1 MSEPTITSSIEVY
14 PEWFSGRIFPKAQ
27 WEDQTIEKI
36 INRYAINYKE
46 ELRTSFKNYPEIDR
60 NTIEAICKNS
70 IIYICVSDGEYD
82 DNIIKNLSDKNL
94 SSKNLEKYSEMLEL
108 MGKVKEIVEKY
119 EQYLRNLTD
128 KELDIVD
135 ENTLDELLL
144 QDENEQRQRFMQFLE
159 KTSNYS

>member
-14 PEWFSGRIFPKAQ
+14 PEWFSWRIFPKVQ
-27 WEDQTIEKI
+27 WEDQSIERI
-36 INRYAINYKE
+36 INRYANNYKK
-46 ELRTSFKNYPEIDR
+46 ELKTSFKNYPGINK

-70 IIYICVSDGEYD
+70 IIYICVSDGKYD
-82 DNIIKNLSDKNL
+82 DKIIKNLSDKKL
-94 SSKNLEKYSEMLEL
+94 SPKNLEKYSEMLEL
-108 MGKVKEIVEKY
+108 MGKVEEIAKNY

-144 QDENEQRQRFMQFLE
+144 QDENEQRQRFMQFLR
-159 KTSNYS
+159 KISN